1 MTMKNW
7 GKTTLLLIGCVLSIV
22 LAYRQ
27 GGFAAWYL
35 GICLSLIWIQAGM
48 FYVFALKDLRL
59 ARHMSGEVFLAGD
72 EVTIVLEIKHRSPLP
87 MPWLLIK
94 ETWIH
99 EGSGRKLTYSKLL
112 FPWFQHTLLLSYK
125 ITNLMRGSYR
135 FAQLEGVSGDLF
147 GFALRKMVRDDL
159 QRYIVYPRPDA
170 LGRSGMTFQ
179 SDEGSTTLSSKAD
192 TPLISS
198 VREYVSGDPYHRIH
212 WKSTARLSRL
222 MTKDPEQAAS
232 TKWML
237 LLDVAP
243 AAGAAE
249 AAQPLLEKSIALAA
263 GFFEAAASG
272 RESCGFACSS
282 SSARRIAPTIRPDLT
297 LAYEVLASVG
307 GKPAMSFP
315 DLVRKEAADLPL
327 HASMLCITSTLDV
340 ALVRAIADSGTRRRA
355 VHVIYVHARP
365 SLSVAEREGASLLQ
379 AAGCSFTEVPHP
391 QSQWQAQ
398 GGVADATA

>member
-1 MTMKNW
+1 MKSW
-7 GKTTLLLIGCVLSIV
+7 GKTTLLFIGCVLSIL

-27 GGFAAWYL
+27 GGLAAWYL
-35 GICLSLIWIQAGM
+35 GICLSFIWIQAGM

-59 ARHMSGEVFLAGD
+59 TRHMSGEVFLAGD
-72 EVTIVLEIKHRSPLP
+72 EVKIVLEIKHRSPLP

-99 EGSGRKLTYSKLL
+99 EGSGRKLSYSKLL
-112 FPWFQHTLLLSYK
+112 FPWFQRTLKLSYK

-147 GFALRKMVRDDL
+147 GFALRKVVRDDL

-170 LGRSGMTFQ
+170 LGHSGMTFQ
-179 SDEGSTTLSSKAD
+179 SDEGSAARNSKAE

-198 VREYVSGDPYHRIH
+198 VRDYVNGDPYHRIH

-243 AAGAAE
+243 AAGPAE
-249 AAQPLLEKSIALAA
+249 AAQPLLEKGIALAA

-282 SSARRIAPTIRPDLT
+282 SSSRRIAPTIRPDLT

-365 SLSVAEREGASLLQ
+365 SLSVAEREGASQLQ